1 MRPRQSLVEIF
12 STFLQFEADHVQHW
26 ATDAKLRRSM
36 QNCLR
41 QGVTVGASGSAEP
54 PGLEEKSLKEAEKF
68 WSLYWHQQWR
78 HQAKQPPHCPSSSA
92 SRSQS
97 LGHLSAYLQETC
109 YWSVQKSMP
118 RLESSQYKLS
128 DCFQVAI
135 AEMPRIL
142 NACDP
147 NQSASLKT
155 YAMSAFG
162 NIIRDHL
169 RQRQEVNLCSNW
181 GLLLKL
187 SRKKLTEALQQA
199 GLAPDKIQQYL
210 LAWACF
216 ESTYLPRKSP
226 GLRQLS
232 APDRATWEGI
242 AHLYNRQRHQLAVPG
257 SECSPETMEQWL
269 TTCANRARAYL
280 YPAIGSL
287 NTPKVGQDSG
297 ELQDDLPDAAQ
308 SSLLAELVTQEE
320 VAARHQQKAAMKTVL
335 LTALTQLDPGV
346 QELLQLYYHQG
357 LTQQQIAQHLNV
369 QQYTVSRKLSKA
381 RESLLMALT
390 RWSQASQEQ
399 PGMHNSSLSTVIKY
413 VSSLLEEWLQAYYQA
428 SDRPSEESL

>member
-1 MRPRQSLVEIF
+1 MRPRHSLIEIF
-12 STFLQFEADHVQHW
+12 STFLQFEADYVQHW

-36 QNCLR
+36 QSCLR
-41 QGVTVGASGSAEP
+41 QGVAVGQSGVAEP
-54 PGLEEKSLKEAEKF
+54 PEIENKSLKEAENF

-78 HQAKQPPHCPSSSA
+78 NQVKPSPHLPISLPSLSLP
-92 SRSQS
+92 

-162 NIIRDHL
+162 NIVRDHL

-187 SRKKLTEALQQA
+187 SRKKLTEALHHA
-199 GLAPDKIQQYL
+199 GLAPDRVQQYL
-210 LAWACF
+210 LAWTCF

-226 GLRQLS
+226 GLRQLA
-232 APDRATWEGI
+232 APDRTTWEAI
-242 AHLYNRQRHQLAVPG
+242 AQLYNRQRHQLTVPG
-257 SECSPETMEQWL
+257 SECSPETLEQWL

-287 NTPKVGQDSG
+287 NTPKAGQESG
-297 ELQDDLPDAAQ
+297 ELQDDLPAAAPE
-308 SSLLAELVTQEE
+308 SLLTELIAQED
-320 VAARHQQKAAMKTVL
+320 VAARNHQKAEMNRVL
-335 LTALTQLDPGV
+335 LTAISQLDPGV
-346 QELLQLYYHQG
+346 QELLRLYYQQG
-357 LTQQQIAQHLNV
+357 LTQQQIAQQLNV
-369 QQYTVSRKLSKA
+369 QQYTISRKLSKA
-381 RESLLMALT
+381 REALLLALT
-390 RWSQASQEQ
+390 RWSQTSQGNPEV
-399 PGMHNSSLSTVIKY
+399 HNVALSTVIKY

>member
-1 MRPRQSLVEIF
+1 MRPRQSLIEIF

-36 QNCLR
+36 QSCLR
-41 QGVTVGASGSAEP
+41 QGVAVGSFGAAEP
-54 PGLEEKSLKEAEKF
+54 QTMEGKSLKEAENF

-78 HQAKQPPHCPSSSA
+78 HQTKQSPHLPIISLSLSLP
-92 SRSQS
+92 
-97 LGHLSAYLQETC
+97 LGHLAAYLQETC

-118 RLESSQYKLS
+118 RLDSSQYKLS

-162 NIIRDHL
+162 NIVRDHL

-187 SRKKLTEALQQA
+187 SRKKLTEALQHA

-210 LAWACF
+210 LAWTCF
-216 ESTYLPRKSP
+216 ESTYLPRKTP
-226 GLRQLS
+226 GLRQLA
-232 APDRATWEGI
+232 APDQTTWAAI
-242 AHLYNRQRHQLAVPG
+242 ANLYNRQRHQLSVPG
-257 SECSPETMEQWL
+257 TECSPETMEQWL

-280 YPAIGSL
+280 YPMIGSL
-287 NTPKVGQDSG
+287 NIPKAGQDAG

-308 SSLLAELVTQEE
+308 ESLLAELITQEE
-320 VAARHQQKAAMKTVL
+320 TTARNDQKAEMQTVL
-335 LTALTQLDPGV
+335 LAALTQLEPAV
-346 QELLQLYYHQG
+346 QELLQLYYQQG
-357 LTQQQIAQHLNV
+357 LTQQQIAQQLNV

-390 RWSQASQEQ
+390 RWSQTYQEK
-399 PGMHNSSLSTVIKY
+399 PGMHNVSLSTVIKY